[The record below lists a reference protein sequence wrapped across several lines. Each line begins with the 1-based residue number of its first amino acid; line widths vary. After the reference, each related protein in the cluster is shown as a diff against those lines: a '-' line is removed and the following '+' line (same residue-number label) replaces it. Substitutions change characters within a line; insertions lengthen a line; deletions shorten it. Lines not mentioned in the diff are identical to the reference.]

1 MSLRNPDLYHGAKKT
16 KNFFEGWY
24 FKIADKSGDN
34 VLAFIPGISFGSDDK
49 YSHSFLQIVNGINLK
64 YDYLKYDTESFK
76 YETNKLEIEVNKNK
90 FSLDGFS
97 LDIDEGGTKIYGDII
112 FKNVIKWPDT
122 ALNPGSMGFYNY
134 LTFMECYSQVSA
146 LDIELSGNLNING
159 VDISF
164 DNGKGYIEKN
174 WGREFPYSWIW
185 VQANNFKQKH
195 ASITCS
201 IGRVPFLSTTFKG
214 FLIGLSI
221 DDEFYEFTTTNRSKF
236 KIVKTD
242 IGVNIH
248 CESKDHILTII
259 VSTENSSFMTLK
271 GPRDGDMIPLVDESL
286 SGVVSVELISK
297 KDNSILF
304 KDESNAAG
312 VEYGGKQRFMIDQK

>member
-185 VQANNFKQKH
+185 VQGNNFKQTH